1 MGRNFQYFPFLPSL
15 KSINLRV
22 DFPSTLLKK
31 CMRPQVGEPG
41 AGTLGRDHM
50 EQERQERQAP
60 RQCGEPPPQ
69 TMAGI
74 SRREVSQSSEFCGDE
89 PQSLCHPL
97 PSLWVHA

>member
-15 KSINLRV
+15 KSINLHV

-74 SRREVSQSSEFCGDE
+74 LRREVSQSSEFCGDE

-97 PSLWVHA
+97 PLLWVHA